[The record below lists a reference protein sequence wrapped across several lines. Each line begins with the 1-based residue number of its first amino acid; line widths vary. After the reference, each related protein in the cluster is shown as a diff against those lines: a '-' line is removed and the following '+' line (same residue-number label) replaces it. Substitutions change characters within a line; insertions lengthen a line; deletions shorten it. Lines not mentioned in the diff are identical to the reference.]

1 MGTIQERSLL
11 QRILGIS
18 ATKTVAQGSWS
29 PDGKNIRI
37 DLGRIPEVSMPGTG
51 VRIEG
56 KDLPDRFL
64 LIHGTDGEFHVF
76 SNRCRH
82 GGRRLDPHG
91 DGLRCCSV
99 GKATYDLGGTILS
112 GPAKKNLKKYSIR
125 KEKNIIII
133 EV

>member
-11 QRILGIS
+11 QRIFGVT
-18 ATKTVAQGSWS
+18 ATGTAAQGSWS
-29 PDGKNIRI
+29 LDGKNIRI
-37 DLGRIPEVSMPGTG
+37 DLSRIPELSIPGTG

-56 KDLPDRFL
+56 KELADRFL

-82 GGRRLDPHG
+82 GGRRLDPHD

-99 GKATYDLGGTILS
+99 GKATYDLGGGVLS